1 MAIPQHLLQQLLA
14 LDESVRLEIAH
25 TLLESVDTW
34 VDHQMSD
41 DERKRLD
48 AALDRSIAQA
58 DAGQGIPAERV
69 FAEIRAKRAAR
80 ARSSLTC

>member
-1 MAIPQHLLQQLLA
+1 MAVPQQLPQQLLA

-25 TLLESVDTW
+25 TLLESVDVR
-34 VDHQMSD
+34 VDHDMSD

-58 DAGQGIPAERV
+58 DAGQGIPVEQAI
-69 FAEIRAKRAAR
+69 AEIRARRAAR
-80 ARSSLTC
+80 ARVAR

>member
-1 MAIPQHLLQQLLA
+1 MAVPQQLLQQLLA

-25 TLLESVDTW
+25 TLLESVDAW
-34 VDHQMSD
+34 VDHAMSD

-58 DAGQGIPAERV
+58 DAGQGIPVEH
-69 FAEIRAKRAAR
+69 K
-80 ARSSLTC
+80 

>member
-1 MAIPQHLLQQLLA
+1 VPQQLLQQLLA
-14 LDESVRLEIAH
+14 LDATVRLEIAH
-25 TLLESVDTW
+25 TLLESVDAW
-34 VDHQMSD
+34 VDDGMSD

-58 DAGQGIPAERV
+58 DAGQGIPVEQV

-80 ARSSLTC
+80 ARAAR

>member
-1 MAIPQHLLQQLLA
+1 MAVPQQLLQQLLA

-25 TLLESVDTW
+25 TLLESVDAR
-34 VDHQMSD
+34 VDHDMSD

-58 DAGQGIPAERV
+58 DAGQGIPVEQAI
-69 FAEIRAKRAAR
+69 AEIRAKRAAR
-80 ARSSLTC
+80 VRAAR

>member
-1 MAIPQHLLQQLLA
+1 MAVPQQLLQQLLA

-25 TLLESVDTW
+25 TLLESVDAR
-34 VDHQMSD
+34 VDQDMSD

-58 DAGQGIPAERV
+58 DAGQTVPFDEVMA
-69 FAEIRAKRAAR
+69 ALRAKRTTRAAR
-80 ARSSLTC
+80 

>member
-25 TLLESVDTW
+25 ILLESVDAW
-34 VDHQMSD
+34 VDREMSD

-58 DAGQGIPAERV
+58 DTGQTVPADEV
-69 FAEIRAKRAAR
+69 FQALRARRTARAAR
-80 ARSSLTC
+80 